1 VCFTVHIDDPILI
14 SFQYSV
20 AQFDQF
26 LSLFK
31 IEGSV
36 FMDYNEL
43 DNLPTIN
50 GVEVKGDLTLN
61 DIGILEM
68 SPAEVN
74 EIVLETFGYIL
85 S

>member
-1 VCFTVHIDDPILI
+1 
-14 SFQYSV
+14 
-20 AQFDQF
+20 
-26 LSLFK
+26 
-31 IEGSV
+31 
-36 FMDYNEL
+36 MDYNEL

-74 EIVLETFGYIL
+74 EIFLEAFGYVL